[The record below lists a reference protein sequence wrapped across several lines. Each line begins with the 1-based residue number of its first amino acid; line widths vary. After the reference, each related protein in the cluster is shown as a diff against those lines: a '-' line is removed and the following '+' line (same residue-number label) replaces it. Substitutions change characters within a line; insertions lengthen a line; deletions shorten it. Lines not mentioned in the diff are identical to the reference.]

1 MNLPRTN
8 EERII
13 GRMLNYQIILVKRL
27 SKAFGN
33 RQENPTVENFIL
45 NEILKCLEDLNK
57 I

>member
-1 MNLPRTN
+1 MNLPCTN

>member
-1 MNLPRTN
+1 MNLPHTN